1 MSAQLFQSM
10 VANMLIVV
18 WLYIYCFFGDNITRK
33 CGDVSEIAFDLNFF
47 MYPVALQRYLI
58 LIMAVAQKPF
68 YITGLQITRCSLESF
83 KKVFSVC
90 DN

>member
-1 MSAQLFQSM
+1 MSAQLFQST

-18 WLYIYCFFGDNITRK
+18 WLFIYCFFGDSMTQK
-33 CGDVSEIAFDLNFF
+33 CGEVNEIVFDLTFY
-47 MYPVALQRYLI
+47 MYPIALQRYLI

-83 KKVFSVC
+83 KKVFLYL
-90 DN
+90 